1 MLETVEVQ
9 QSYSARPFLKWAGGK
24 SQLLQQLRPHYP
36 TDLKTGR
43 TRRYIEPFLGGGAV
57 FLDVI
62 QNYDIAEAY
71 LFDINEELILA
82 YMVVQREPLQLIEAL
97 TGLRSHYLSRD
108 EQQRLDYFYS
118 IRDSYNTQRQTID
131 FQAFSEAWIERAAFM
146 IFLNKTCFN
155 GLYRV
160 NASGGFNVPFGK
172 YVRPEIFETENILRV
187 SELLRRATLCVGG
200 FEASEPYIDDN
211 SFVYFDPPYRPISRT
226 SSFTSY
232 ARHKFGDDE
241 QRALAIFFRRAAEQT
256 RAKLML
262 SNSDPISLSP
272 DDFFFDTLYAPFNIY
287 RVTASRMINAVAEGR
302 GRITEIL
309 VTNYREPGND

>member
-200 FEASEPYIDDN
+200 FEACEPYIDDN